1 MDKNKL
7 RYAILKLRDE
17 KKNPFIELKGQVPEE
32 DILEQ
37 TKFLSC
43 NGLLESMVWADNT
56 VHIWG
61 SVSLEGEKYL
71 VENSGLAKAYA
82 LAKEVKIGFH
92 FGAKISF

>member
-1 MDKNKL
+1 M
-7 RYAILKLRDE
+7 RDE

-37 TKFLSC
+37 TKFLSR

-82 LAKEVKIGFH
+82 LAKEVKNWIPFWG
-92 FGAKISF
+92 

>member
-1 MDKNKL
+1 M
-7 RYAILKLRDE
+7 

-37 TKFLSC
+37 TKFLSR

-61 SVSLEGEKYL
+61 VFLWKGK
-71 VENSGLAKAYA
+71 N
-82 LAKEVKIGFH
+82 I
-92 FGAKISF
+92 

>member
-37 TKFLSC
+37 TKFLSRV
-43 NGLLESMVWADNT
+43 LLR
-56 VHIWG
+56 
-61 SVSLEGEKYL
+61 SLKI
-71 VENSGLAKAYA
+71 KRA
-82 LAKEVKIGFH
+82 LSELQ
-92 FGAKISF
+92 IS

>member
-7 RYAILKLRDE
+7 RYAIMKLRDE
-17 KKNPFIELKGQVPEE
+17 KKNPFIEPKE

-37 TKFLSC
+37 TKILSR
-43 NGLLESMVWADNT
+43 NDLLESMVWADNT

-61 SVSLEGEKYL
+61 NVSLEGEKYL

-82 LAKEVKIGFH
+82 LAKEVKDWIPFW
-92 FGAKISF
+92 S

>member
-1 MDKNKL
+1 LDKNKL
-7 RYAILKLRDE
+7 RYAIFKLRDE

-37 TKFLSC
+37 TKFLSR

-61 SVSLEGEKYL
+61 SVSLEGEEYL

-82 LAKEVKIGFH
+82 LAKEVKNWIPFWG
-92 FGAKISF
+92 

>member
-1 MDKNKL
+1 M
-7 RYAILKLRDE
+7 KLRDE
-17 KKNPFIELKGQVPEE
+17 KKNPFIELEAQVRKD

-37 TKFLSC
+37 TKSLSR

-61 SVSLEGEKYL
+61 NVSLEGEKYL

-82 LAKEVKIGFH
+82 LAKEVKDWIPFW
-92 FGAKISF
+92 S

>member
-17 KKNPFIELKGQVPEE
+17 KKNPFIEL
-32 DILEQ
+32 
-37 TKFLSC
+37 LSR

-82 LAKEVKIGFH
+82 LAKEVKNWIPFWG
-92 FGAKISF
+92 